1 MVLVL
6 ARRAAILCALVA
18 LNDNLGCAYTFQR
31 PVLIRARG
39 VRLGSMMPRGS
50 FLARHQRMKSIP
62 SRGIKSSAISSL
74 SMHMGH
80 SHAHHHHHDEYSQ
93 ASPKP
98 IARTAIRIL
107 FAALLALTPRLL
119 SIISP
124 KKTFIYPSSIKGDT
138 AAFVLLTSLFA
149 VADRIRDETKHFI
162 QKGEKWRLSMLKHST
177 PLSAGG
183 LLLLSI
189 NSLSYFLILTFNKCD
204 FKNSYVDYFF
214 KNKNAADRV
223 TFLGAIINLLLSA
236 GKLVVGIGCH
246 SSALVADAGHSLS
259 DLFSDFVTLWA
270 VQIAR
275 LPPDDDHPYGHGK
288 FESIGSLFLSLTL
301 LGTGLSVGLS
311 SYVKFIQVIATQRAK
326 GIASAAALVEVPT
339 WPALVVAFISIVSKE
354 WLYRI
359 TRRVGEEL
367 NSQVVIANAW
377 HHRSDAYSSI
387 LALISIGLAMSVPGF
402 LAADPLA
409 GMLVA
414 GMIAM
419 TGAEIMGESMK
430 QLTDAV
436 TDEEL
441 VRSVENVA
449 SDDPDVREVTRV
461 RARQVGSKALVDVL
475 LTTPPD
481 LSSSAMKAI
490 EERIRVRI
498 FADVD
503 GVLNAEVRATGED
516 IVFCPLLTAID
527 DTEIDHQI
535 SATSVEE
542 TAREAL
548 EAHPDVVTVEGVMV
562 HFEDTVRVRVD
573 ANICVDPNRTV
584 SEANAIAAKLRKILE
599 DEKDS
604 NIDQANIF
612 LDLNVA
618 IPRDQPQS
626 VLAP

>member
-1 MVLVL
+1 M
-6 ARRAAILCALVA
+6 I
-18 LNDNLGCAYTFQR
+18 
-31 PVLIRARG
+31 
-39 VRLGSMMPRGS
+39 
-50 FLARHQRMKSIP
+50 
-62 SRGIKSSAISSL
+62 
-74 SMHMGH
+74 
-80 SHAHHHHHDEYSQ
+80 
-93 ASPKP
+93 
-98 IARTAIRIL
+98 
-107 FAALLALTPRLL
+107 
-119 SIISP
+119 
-124 KKTFIYPSSIKGDT
+124 
-138 AAFVLLTSLFA
+138 
-149 VADRIRDETKHFI
+149 
-162 QKGEKWRLSMLKHST
+162 
-177 PLSAGG
+177 
-183 LLLLSI
+183 
-189 NSLSYFLILTFNKCD
+189 
-204 FKNSYVDYFF
+204 FKYSYVDYFF

>member
-1 MVLVL
+1 M
-6 ARRAAILCALVA
+6 
-18 LNDNLGCAYTFQR
+18 
-31 PVLIRARG
+31 
-39 VRLGSMMPRGS
+39 
-50 FLARHQRMKSIP
+50 
-62 SRGIKSSAISSL
+62 
-74 SMHMGH
+74 
-80 SHAHHHHHDEYSQ
+80 
-93 ASPKP
+93 
-98 IARTAIRIL
+98 
-107 FAALLALTPRLL
+107 
-119 SIISP
+119 
-124 KKTFIYPSSIKGDT
+124 
-138 AAFVLLTSLFA
+138 
-149 VADRIRDETKHFI
+149 
-162 QKGEKWRLSMLKHST
+162 
-177 PLSAGG
+177 
-183 LLLLSI
+183 
-189 NSLSYFLILTFNKCD
+189 
-204 FKNSYVDYFF
+204 
-214 KNKNAADRV
+214 

-311 SYVKFIQVIATQRAK
+311 SYMKFIQVISMQRAS

-377 HHRSDAYSSI
+377 HHRSDAYSSV

-436 TDEEL
+436 TDEKL
-441 VRSVENVA
+441 VQNVEIVA
-449 SDDPDVREVTRV
+449 SDDPDVIEVTRV
-461 RARQVGSKALVDVL
+461 RARQVGSKSLVDVL

-503 GVLNAEVRATGED
+503 GVLNAEVRAIGED

-527 DTEIDHQI
+527 DTKVDHQI

-548 EAHPDVVTVEGVMV
+548 EAHPDVVTVKGVMV

-599 DEKDS
+599 DGKDS

-618 IPRDQPQS
+618 VPNDQPQS